1 MSRANDHCMDVT
13 ERQSQGKGRFMATA
27 GFSQKSARTDLN
39 DKKPDTTTDRSPTTD
54 RMGIGHPRRIRKRL
68 AAVALVGLFGLG
80 LLTSG
85 GCWAP
90 LVSHGIPARKLP
102 DEFRTPFRTAGA
114 PLNFASLSIP
124 PQADYILG
132 PNDVLEV
139 MIHGLYPGG
148 ETRPIRTQIMANG
161 EVYLPL
167 VGAVHVGDMNVMQ
180 AHAAI
185 HKAFADGFIK
195 DPRTSVFLVEKSMT
209 NVMVLG
215 EVGNPGI
222 YALPKYENDVAHALA
237 AAGGLREDAGSE
249 IEVHRRNHL
258 HFVSARGSQTEGS
271 LSDPAMGIVELPP
284 PTPVYPKSVI
294 QSMHFDTYESLPG
307 ANYEPIPG
315 TPPGQENMRIVKIPL
330 RGLPD
335 EPLGAG
341 DIVLHAGDVVVVP
354 SRKYEVFYVV
364 GPLSRSNF
372 TRFTIG
378 LRERDIGAGFLL
390 PADREIDV
398 VTAVTMAGYIDPI
411 ESPTTV
417 TVQRHCPDGTSL
429 LIIVDLIKARY
440 DPKETVLVAPGDII
454 YLNPDAAWWGR
465 RTFDRIIVD
474 MFRISYRHWLGFSS

>member
-1 MSRANDHCMDVT
+1 
-13 ERQSQGKGRFMATA
+13 MAAT
-27 GFSQKSARTDLN
+27 GFSRKSARTDSHR
-39 DKKPDTTTDRSPTTD
+39 KKPDTATGLAPATGGMRI
-54 RMGIGHPRRIRKRL
+54 RRPRRMHKRL
-68 AAVALVGLFGLG
+68 AAVGLVALFGLG
-80 LLTSG
+80 LLTTG

-90 LVSHGIPARKLP
+90 LVSHGVPARNLP
-102 DEFRTPFRTAGA
+102 DEFRTPFRTAGP

-132 PNDVLEV
+132 PDDVLEV
-139 MIHGLYPGG
+139 TIHGLYPGG
-148 ETRPIRTQIMANG
+148 ETRPIRALIMANG

-180 AHAAI
+180 AHAAV
-185 HKAFADGFIK
+185 HKAYADGFIQ
-195 DPRTSVFLVEKSMT
+195 DPRTSVYLAEKSMT

-237 AAGGLREDAGSE
+237 AAGGLREDAGSK
-249 IEVHRRNHL
+249 IEVHCRNHL
-258 HFVSARGSQTEGS
+258 HFVSAGGSRTEGPP
-271 LSDPAMGIVELPP
+271 SDPAMGIVELPP

-294 QSMHFDTYESLPG
+294 QSMHFDTYESLP
-307 ANYEPIPG
+307 ATTYEPLSGASYEPLPG
-315 TPPGQENMRIVKIPL
+315 TLPGQENMRIVKIPL
-330 RGLPD
+330 RGFPD
-335 EPLGAG
+335 EPLSAA

-364 GPLSRSNF
+364 GPLSKSNF

-417 TVQRHCPDGTSL
+417 TVQRHCPDGRSL

-474 MFRISYRHWLGFSS
+474 LFRISYRHWLGFNN